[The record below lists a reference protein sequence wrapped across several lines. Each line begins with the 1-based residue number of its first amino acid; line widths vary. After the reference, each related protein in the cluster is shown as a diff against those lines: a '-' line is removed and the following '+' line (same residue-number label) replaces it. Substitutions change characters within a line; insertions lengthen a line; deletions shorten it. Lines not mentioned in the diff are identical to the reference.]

1 MTPPT
6 LTTRA
11 IAAVATGAIALTSL
25 TALTLAGAA
34 TAPASAA
41 PADWTSQN
49 TEFVTRDGATL
60 RLGGEPFRFNG
71 ANAYWLGL
79 DENVGGVDYPT
90 FFRIKD
96 AIDTADEMGLTVLRS
111 HMMTSTGQNDANPLA
126 IMPSL
131 GEYNEEAFATIDFA
145 IAYAGERGI
154 RLILPL
160 TDEWEYYHGGH
171 RDFTTPLG
179 LQSADFYTDR
189 AAIGAYQ
196 EYVDRIVGRTNTLTG
211 VPYAA
216 DPTILAWEL
225 GNELEGMTLPWID
238 EQVAFIRERAPEQ
251 LVSAGRRFD
260 IDPDTLAS
268 ADLDI
273 VDVHYYPPTA
283 QKVTADAAAVVAAGK
298 VYVAG
303 EYGSNS
309 ASPALLDPLVA
320 NDDVSGMMLWSLFGH
335 NDRGGFVPHDD
346 GFTLHYPG
354 TTAKMREQVVAITGF
369 SRALRSET
377 GTLALGQPLI
387 TSVDNVNGVNE
398 IAWRGTAGA
407 ATYRVEVSTDG
418 ITWTSLGAG
427 AVPAEASPATD
438 LASTPGSRYR
448 VVPVKLDG
456 SVGPASETAQP
467 GADADLLVDPLQSFS
482 LASAHPGVVLEGTP
496 RGAIARAGGSGGS
509 ITWAGERINRVQ
521 VRSAAGAAPA
531 GSISIE
537 VRRGD
542 AGWQR
547 VEGASVG
554 DVVDTGVFEDAS
566 AVRVALMPGV
576 ALASVTLSSAAA
588 VPTSAPGAF
597 ALSAPADG
605 AEGVRATP
613 RFVWTEAPDAAYYR
627 FTLRAEGAEEPLVA
641 LTGLRG
647 TTLDPAVELAPGTTY
662 VWTVVAVNGTGET
675 VSDPRSATFE
685 AAPLPETDRVIE
697 DFESYADAASVN
709 AAYVRNTG
717 GGAIAGAL
725 AEAPEGD
732 GSSPDGQ
739 TADFAYDLAGPGYA
753 GVTHK
758 LAAPDDW
765 WGYDSI
771 AFTARGGSPDQDLSV
786 QFVAGGAFWEAT
798 VAMPG
803 ADWTEIEIPFDDFAP
818 PSWAGEGVLDPTQ
831 VTEFSFYLGGSGA
844 GTLSVDDVRLVAPA
858 AVVPPVT
865 EPTPSPSPT
874 LPPSTESPVLID
886 PDAAGAEGAAP
897 NAGKGLDA
905 RLANSG
911 ADGGVL
917 GVLALALLGA
927 GLVIAA
933 SRRRRG
939 RTG

>member
-283 QKVTADAAAVVAAGK
+283 QKVAADAAAVVAAGK
-298 VYVAG
+298 VYIAG

-354 TTAKMREQVVAITGF
+354 TTAKMREQVAAITGF

-427 AVPAEASPATD
+427 AVPAEASPVTD

-448 VVPVKLDG
+448 VVPVNLDG

-725 AEAPEGD
+725 AEAPESD
-732 GSSPDGQ
+732 ASSPDGH

-771 AFTARGGSPDQDLSV
+771 AFTARGGNPDQDLSV

-874 LPPSTESPVLID
+874 PPPSTESPVLID
-886 PDAAGAEGAAP
+886 PGVAGAEGAAP